1 MRILIAG
8 ESYYP
13 GSNGQAVFTIHL
25 AEGLAA
31 AGNEVLALV
40 PYDHSSPKVE
50 RLNGVLVH
58 RRATADFSRFKPE
71 MYVTSPW
78 DPGIE
83 RIVREFNPQVIHIQ
97 DHYPL
102 SRNALRVAH
111 HLGIPI
117 MGTNHFLPENLMP
130 FVPRFLPLRRAQVI
144 RFLWWTMLSVYRRLD
159 TITTP
164 TETAAAILRQQPL
177 QVPVQAISCGVDTHH
192 FCPRVGLDRAAI
204 RIRFGLDPTRP
215 LFLYVGRLE
224 GEKRLDIL
232 LRALALQKNPEA
244 RLAIGGKGSQAHALA
259 ALARRLG
266 IAERVTF
273 TGYISPE
280 DLPLLL
286 GAADI
291 FCMPSPEELQ
301 SIATLEAMSS
311 AKPVLAANARA
322 LPELI
327 ANGVNGMLF
336 RTNDVQDA
344 ARAMQQ
350 LLENAPVWER
360 MGEAGLARSR
370 AHSLENTIRR
380 YEEVYRTLIHEPQPA
395 EEESVALR

>member
-8 ESYYP
+8 ECYYP

-31 AGNEVLALV
+31 AGNEVMALV
-40 PYDHSSPKVE
+40 PSDHASPKLE
-50 RLNGVLVH
+50 HLNGVLV
-58 RRATADFSRFKPE
+58 RRQATADFSRFKPE
-71 MYVTSPW
+71 MFVTSPW

-83 RIVREFNPQVIHIQ
+83 HIVREFDPQVIHIQ

-102 SRNALRVAH
+102 SRNALRAAH
-111 HLGIPI
+111 RLEIPI
-117 MGTNHFLPENLMP
+117 LGTNHFLPENLLP

-144 RFLWWTMLSVYRRLD
+144 RFLWWTMLSVYDHLD
-159 TITTP
+159 AITTP

-177 QVPVQAISCGVDTHH
+177 HVPVQAISCGVDTQH
-192 FCPRVGLDRAAI
+192 FYPRPSLDRAAI
-204 RIRFGLDPTRP
+204 RARFKLDPDRP

-232 LRALALQKNPEA
+232 LRALALQKNSDA

-259 ALARRLG
+259 ALARHLG
-266 IAERVTF
+266 IADKVTF
-273 TGYISPE
+273 TGYISHE

-311 AKPVLAANARA
+311 AKPVLAADARA
-322 LPELI
+322 LPELVTS
-327 ANGVNGMLF
+327 GVNGMLF
-336 RTNDVQDA
+336 RPNDAEDA

-350 LLENAPVWER
+350 LLDGAPVWEQ
-360 MGEAGLARSR
+360 MGAAGLARSR

-380 YEEVYRTLIHEPQPA
+380 YEGVYRTLIHAPEPA
-395 EEESVALR
+395 ETESAVLR